1 MLSST
6 LKRAG
11 HSFLKVH
18 ILSWKF
24 AFTVTYFYKNKMHKC
39 LEDRGEE
46 NVIYKDQAYNRK
58 NLLQNVISR
67 IYDENNSFPRN
78 YSIIWVKIF
87 RNSKKKLFLLNIESK

>member
-1 MLSST
+1 
-6 LKRAG
+6 
-11 HSFLKVH
+11 
-18 ILSWKF
+18 
-24 AFTVTYFYKNKMHKC
+24 MHKC

-78 YSIIWVKIF
+78 YSII
-87 RNSKKKLFLLNIESK
+87 